1 MGVYQIQL
9 NLPSNNS
16 NFTLTYA
23 AGYIEI
29 KFMNNNFDDS
39 FIEVFVIQIW
49 KDKIFYYP
57 QSECVDY

>member
-39 FIEVFVIQIW
+39 FIEVFVIQI
-49 KDKIFYYP
+49 
-57 QSECVDY
+57 